1 MSYGVKWR
9 VNFVARNG
17 DSYRIDILQN
27 GYTGND
33 ITLLRGAENP
43 IETEEDNTDDLFC
56 PIRKQTG
63 TLRIADNGFDLDG
76 NPFDYTELLPTDALD
91 IQVQLYQSNTLR
103 WIGYIRADELT
114 SPIFEAVSIRE
125 YHLMCPLGMLYDAP
139 FTFSNDDSQQSS
151 VPTIGAILHNALS
164 SVGIDWETV
173 AKTNNLPNRQDLTSR
188 VSLTNFCDVKKAT
201 YNSSNTKATWNE
213 GTWGN
218 VLEEICKFW
227 GWTLYSRGLTVFLLS
242 RAENVPFTHFQF
254 ADLTNATEYT
264 LYDDSGTQ
272 IQIHDLDELDYAST
286 NHNESAANGKRNIK
300 ITANVNPKDAIISPY
315 LNELEYNFD
324 NTIHYSA
331 GYNYVQLTFKMP
343 SGAQTATVT
352 QDNFVL
358 YVNNVLQTGR
368 NAPFVVEMNDSWQL
382 PEEGVSDKTD
392 ITLKN
397 DVVVWWGTYEPT
409 NPNQR
414 RVFSARTMEDIV
426 LQAGSM
432 ISITATTR
440 RDLMACD
447 PYNYNTPIPSGT
459 TQLPLNLILRVG
471 GKYWSGTYSSGQYN
485 GSWSDSPAILVANT
499 DEAESGKIATTRN
512 LLDPHK
518 GASGYCIPINSAM
531 CGRVELAVLYQLGNE
546 SQTDFKIH
554 LVLDNIKVAVFNQ
567 DSVVQPTTKD
577 TQEYE
582 GVASTDFHEDLDVD
596 LQMASG
602 DNNKYGVGQVY
613 TTDYNLLTTVPFRKA
628 TSTSSMSPE
637 SRLLQKMQSA
647 YSSVAR
653 KCVLEIMD
661 DVNVDLPNAS
671 FDNYWA
677 GTDAFSLLCCS
688 HNWRDATMQLTI
700 VNK

>member
-1 MSYGVKWR
+1 
-9 VNFVARNG
+9 
-17 DSYRIDILQN
+17 
-27 GYTGND
+27 
-33 ITLLRGAENP
+33 
-43 IETEEDNTDDLFC
+43 
-56 PIRKQTG
+56 
-63 TLRIADNGFDLDG
+63 
-76 NPFDYTELLPTDALD
+76 LPTDALD
-91 IQVQLYQSNTLR
+91 IQVQLYQGETLR

-125 YHLMCPLGMLYDAP
+125 YHLVCPLGMLYEMP
-139 FTFSNDDSQQSS
+139 FTFINSDSVSS
-151 VPTIGAILHNALS
+151 AITIGQILYKALNT
-164 SVGIDWETV
+164 VGIPWKYV
-173 AKTNNLPNRQDLTSR
+173 CKTNNLPDRQDLTAR

-201 YNSSNTKATWNE
+201 YNSSTSVATWEE

-227 GWTLYSRGLTVFLLS
+227 GWTMYSRALTVFLLS
-242 RAENVPFTHFQF
+242 RAENVPFTHFEYE
-254 ADLTNATEYT
+254 DLEEDAEYT

-272 IQIHDLDELDYAST
+272 IQIHDLSELDYAST

-300 ITANVNPKDAIISPY
+300 ITANVNPKEDIISPS
-315 LNELEYNFD
+315 LNELVYDFD
-324 NTIHYSA
+324 DTIHYSS

-352 QDNFVL
+352 QDNLVV

-368 NAPFVVEMNDSWQL
+368 NAPFVVEMDDSWQR
-382 PEEGVSDKTD
+382 PEEGQSDKTD
-392 ITLKN
+392 INLKN
-397 DVVVWWGTYEPT
+397 NIVVWWGTYSPT

-414 RVFSARTMEDIV
+414 RIFSARTMEDIV

-440 RDLMACD
+440 RDLMPCNPHD
-447 PYNYNTPIPSGT
+447 YNTPIPSGT
-459 TQLPLNLILRVG
+459 KILPLNLILRVG
-471 GKYWSGTYSSGQYN
+471 NKYWSGTYNAGVYN
-485 GSWSDSPAILVANT
+485 GSWSDTPAILIANT

-531 CGRVELAVLYQLGNE
+531 HGRVELAVLYQLGNE

-567 DSVVQPTTKD
+567 DNVVQPTAKD

-582 GVASTDFHEDLDVD
+582 GVASTDFHDDLDVD

-613 TTDYNLLTTVPFRKA
+613 TSNYDLLTTVPFRKA
-628 TSTSSMSPE
+628 TSTSSMRPE
-637 SRLLQKMQSA
+637 ARLLQKMQSA

-677 GTDAFSLLCCS
+677 GNDAFSLLCCS